1 MDNTMKPFKTER
13 AAKMAYTKQEKVY
26 ETARNTVNVIRS
38 ERPDGTPT
46 AEELARLNELQA
58 AYRAIAGD
66 ARYQSAEWHAYND
79 LEHEISSRPL
89 KDAEAVADAAFTKL
103 RAIYDQATAQGFWI
117 SSWHFGCNPTRDLIA
132 ANMD

>member
-13 AAKMAYTKQEKVY
+13 AAKMAYTRQEKVF
-26 ETARNTVNVIRS
+26 EAARNRVNVIRS

-46 AEELARLNELQA
+46 PEEAARLNELQA
-58 AYRAIAGD
+58 AYRVIAGD
-66 ARYQSAEWHAYND
+66 ARYQSAEWHAYCD
-79 LEHEISSRPL
+79 LEHEINDRPL
-89 KDAEAVADAAFTKL
+89 KEAEAVADAAFAKL
-103 RAIYDQATAQGFWI
+103 RLIYTTATAQGFWI